1 MLGLIIVIFSTISL
15 IWYIKVNSHPKG
27 FPPGP
32 RLPLPLIGD
41 GYVLGKDFNLGFTK
55 LISKYGKNVGLWLG
69 SNRTVV
75 ISDFE
80 TLKDILNLN
89 ETSDRGGMV
98 EVAVE
103 GKFFV
108 FMLIPKKLL
117 KAIQFQNQHEIL
129 ICINVIPTKI

>member
-1 MLGLIIVIFSTISL
+1 MSV
-15 IWYIKVNSHPKG
+15 
-27 FPPGP
+27 
-32 RLPLPLIGD
+32 
-41 GYVLGKDFNLGFTK
+41 
-55 LISKYGKNVGLWLG
+55 G

-108 FMLIPKKLL
+108 FMLISKK
-117 KAIQFQNQHEIL
+117 KY
-129 ICINVIPTKI
+129 

>member
-1 MLGLIIVIFSTISL
+1 MLGLFIVIFSTLSL
-15 IWYIKVNSHPKG
+15 VWYIKTNSHPKD

-75 ISDFE
+75 ISDFD

-98 EVAVE
+98 ETEVE
-103 GKFFV
+103 GKLLAWWWFFSD
-108 FMLIPKKLL
+108 LGLL
-117 KAIQFQNQHEIL
+117 LRIAKVRNAYFIVAIL
-129 ICINVIPTKI
+129 T